1 MSNFFVPF
9 LILLFCY
16 SNMCVA
22 LWTNFKKKK
31 AANDC
36 GSRQANNN
44 QQQLQDGS
52 SIVGFEEKKVER
64 ISLCY
69 FSLYTAERPIMTR
82 HSVE

>member
-31 AANDC
+31 AANDSS
-36 GSRQANNN
+36 GR
-44 QQQLQDGS
+44 QQQQQE
-52 SIVGFEEKKVER
+52 SIGNFEEKKVNEC
-64 ISLCY
+64 S
-69 FSLYTAERPIMTR
+69 
-82 HSVE
+82 